1 MNSLDQLIRQSNI
14 LLEIV
19 DELLK
24 SIEKAQNKKDL
35 SKTELDVLNETIK
48 RTLNVSKSF
57 MENYN
62 EFLTNQ
68 IDIEFD
74 IEIQE

>member
-24 SIEKAQNKKDL
+24 SIKKAQDKKYL
-35 SKTELDVLNETIK
+35 SKIELDVLNETIT
-48 RTLNVSKSF
+48 RTLNVSKS
-57 MENYN
+57 
-62 EFLTNQ
+62 L
-68 IDIEFD
+68 
-74 IEIQE
+74 

>member
-1 MNSLDQLIRQSNI
+1 MNFLDQLIRQSNN

-19 DELLK
+19 DELLE
-24 SIEKAQNKKDL
+24 SIKKAQNKKDL
-35 SKTELDVLNETIK
+35 LKTELDVLNETIK

-62 EFLTNQ
+62 EFLTNH
-68 IDIEFD
+68 IDIE
-74 IEIQE
+74 IEE

>member
-14 LLEIV
+14 LIEIV

-24 SIEKAQNKKDL
+24 SIKKAQDKKYL
-35 SKTELDVLNETIK
+35 SKIELDVLNETIT

-68 IDIEFD
+68 IDVEFEID
-74 IEIQE
+74 IKE

>member
-14 LLEIV
+14 LIEIV

-24 SIEKAQNKKDL
+24 SIKKAQDKEYL
-35 SKTELDVLNETIK
+35 SKTELDVLNETIR

-68 IDIEFD
+68 IDVEFEID
-74 IEIQE
+74 IEK

>member
-1 MNSLDQLIRQSNI
+1 MNSLDQLIRQSNT

-24 SIEKAQNKKDL
+24 SIKKAQDKEYL
-35 SKTELDVLNETIK
+35 SKIESDVLNETIR

-68 IDIEFD
+68 IDIKFD
-74 IEIQE
+74 IKE

>member
-14 LLEIV
+14 LIEIV

-24 SIEKAQNKKDL
+24 SIKKAQDKEYL
-35 SKTELDVLNETIK
+35 LKTELDVLNETIT

-68 IDIEFD
+68 IDVEFEID
-74 IEIQE
+74 IEE

>member
-1 MNSLDQLIRQSNI
+1 MNSLDELIRQSNI
-14 LLEIV
+14 LLEII
-19 DELLK
+19 DDLLI
-24 SIEKAQNKKDL
+24 SIKKATANDF
-35 SKTELDVLNETIK
+35 SKTEMDFLSETINK
-48 RTLNVSKSF
+48 TIAVSKSF

-74 IEIQE
+74 IE

>member
-24 SIEKAQNKKDL
+24 SIKKAQDKKYL
-35 SKTELDVLNETIK
+35 SKTEIDVLNETIK

-74 IEIQE
+74 IE

>member
-24 SIEKAQNKKDL
+24 SIEKAQKKKDL

-68 IDIEFD
+68 NRHRI
-74 IEIQE
+74 

>member
-1 MNSLDQLIRQSNI
+1 MNSLDQLIRQLNTLI
-14 LLEIV
+14 EII

-24 SIEKAQNKKDL
+24 SIKKAQDKKDL
-35 SKTELDVLNETIK
+35 LKTELDFLNETIK

>member
-14 LLEIV
+14 LIEIV

-24 SIEKAQNKKDL
+24 SIKKAQDKEYL
-35 SKTELDVLNETIK
+35 SKTELDVLNETIT

-57 MENYN
+57 TENYN

-68 IDIEFD
+68 IDVEFEID
-74 IEIQE
+74 IEE

>member
-14 LLEIV
+14 LIEIV

-24 SIEKAQNKKDL
+24 SIKKAQDKKYL
-35 SKTELDVLNETIK
+35 SKIELDVLNETIT

-68 IDIEFD
+68 IDVEFEID
-74 IEIQE
+74 IEK

>member
-24 SIEKAQNKKDL
+24 SIEKAQKKKDL

-57 MENYN
+57 MEN
-62 EFLTNQ
+62 
-68 IDIEFD
+68 
-74 IEIQE
+74 